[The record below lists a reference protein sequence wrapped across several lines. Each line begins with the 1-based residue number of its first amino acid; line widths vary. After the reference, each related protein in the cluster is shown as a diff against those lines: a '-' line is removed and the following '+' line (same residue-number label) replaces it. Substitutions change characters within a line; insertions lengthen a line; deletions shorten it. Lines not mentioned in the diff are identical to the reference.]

1 MMNRSIYTPAYGTLP
16 NLRPR
21 AHALPVQLTP
31 LIGREQEIEEVAHLL
46 DDPGVRLLTL
56 TGPPGVGKSRL
67 ALHAA
72 NTVLGS
78 FPDGAY
84 AVELRDEHATVGVL
98 ARLVSALQ
106 LDRDGPDE
114 ASESIRAYLQGK
126 RVLLLLDDF
135 EQALEAAPL
144 VLDLLVACPGVKAL
158 ATSRSPLYVH
168 GEHVFPVGPLELPGA
183 EPAGGSEAQH
193 SDAVALFAE
202 RARSVK
208 PGFQLSQQNA
218 PIVAEICTAVD
229 GLPLAIELA
238 AARINLMPLPAIAA
252 WLQSSQPLDL
262 LVTPGP
268 RLPGSQRDLRS
279 ALARSYSLLGPDE
292 QRLFRHLSVFVG
304 SCTLQA
310 AEAVCSDERVAPH
323 RLGQE
328 VLKSAQSLSDKGLL
342 YYKELQPGQWRVS
355 MLGLIR
361 EFAREMLEERGE
373 AEAARQRHARYFV
386 TLAEE
391 IERET
396 LTARAKATFD
406 RVEPDQPNLMSAID
420 WALASEETHEIAARI
435 ATSIYFF
442 WEARS
447 YCKAGLEKLE
457 TLVAAPSMQA
467 RTEMRARILNGVGRL
482 RLWHST
488 PALAAQAFD
497 EALAMYREMGD
508 PVGSSVAL
516 VGQAHV
522 ARKLGDLDRARALG
536 YEALQLRRQSGQR
549 WLVAQ
554 SVTHLALLSAE
565 AGEPEYAAALTVRG
579 IALFKSMGADCWVT
593 TLMESLDKLCE
604 ELAYQIHTPESFK
617 EITDDLDELWEVH
630 KLNKPQVVQLAQ
642 GHTQMDTGN
651 PAGRRAPGEEE
662 GQARGEDAEPST
674 ATAEGHLSS
683 LTPREVEVLRL
694 LARGLTN
701 VQMAE
706 ELMVSR
712 HTVDVHIRS
721 IYGKI
726 NVHSRSAATRK
737 AVAEGLI

>member
-1 MMNRSIYTPAYGTLP
+1 MMNRPIYTPAYGTVP

-21 AHALPVQLTP
+21 ASALPVQLTP
-31 LIGREQEIEEVAHLL
+31 LIGREREIEEVAHLL
-46 DDPGVRLLTL
+46 NDPGVRLLTL

-72 NTVLGS
+72 NMVLGS
-78 FPDGAY
+78 FPDGAH
-84 AVELRDEHATVGVL
+84 AVALEDERDTAGVL
-98 ARLVSALQ
+98 ARLASALQ
-106 LDRDGPDE
+106 LDPYDADE
-114 ASESIRAYLQGK
+114 ASESIKAYLQGK

-135 EQALEAAPL
+135 EQAIEAAPL

-158 ATSRSPLYVH
+158 VASRSPLYVR
-168 GEHVFPVGPLELPGA
+168 GEHVFPVTPLGLPGA
-183 EPAGGSEAQH
+183 EQGGSGSEIQH

-208 PGFQLSQQNA
+208 PGFQLSQENT

-252 WLQSSQPLDL
+252 WLKSSQPLDL

-268 RLPGSQRDLRS
+268 SLPGSRRDLRS
-279 ALARSYSLLGPDE
+279 ALERSYRLLAPDE

-304 SCTLQA
+304 SCTLRA
-310 AEAVCSDERVAPH
+310 AETVCSEEHVAPR

-328 VLKSAQSLSDKGLL
+328 VLKSAQTLSDKGLL
-342 YYKELQPGQWRVS
+342 YYRELQPGEWRVS

-373 AEAARQRHARYFV
+373 AEVARLRHARYFV

-396 LTARAKATFD
+396 MSANAKATFD

-420 WALASEETHEIAARI
+420 WALASEDTHQIAARI
-435 ATSIYFF
+435 ATSVYFF
-442 WEARS
+442 WEARN
-447 YCKAGLEKLE
+447 YCKAGLERLE
-457 TLVAAPSMQA
+457 TLAGAPSMQA
-467 RTEMRARILNGVGRL
+467 RTEMRARILNGVARL

-497 EALAMYREMGD
+497 EALSIYREIGD
-508 PVGSSVAL
+508 PVGASISL
-516 VGQAHV
+516 VGQAQV
-522 ARKLGDLDRARALG
+522 ARKLGDLDRARALAQ
-536 YEALQLRRQSGQR
+536 EALQLRRHSGQR

-579 IALFKSMGADCWVT
+579 IALFKSLGANCWVS

-604 ELAYQIHTPESFK
+604 ELAYQIHTPESFQ

-630 KLNKPQVVQLAQ
+630 KPNRPQAEQVAQ
-642 GHTQMDTGN
+642 GYTQLERSDS
-651 PAGRRAPGEEE
+651 PGRVVPRREERAEQAATTTE
-662 GQARGEDAEPST
+662 GD
-674 ATAEGHLSS
+674 LSS

>member
-16 NLRPR
+16 NLRHR
-21 AHALPVQLTP
+21 ANALPVQLTP

-46 DDPGVRLLTL
+46 NDPGVRLLTL

-84 AVELRDEHATVGVL
+84 AVALRDEHDTAGVL

-106 LDRDGPDE
+106 LDRDEPDE
-114 ASESIRAYLQGK
+114 ASESIRANLQGK

-135 EQALEAAPL
+135 EQAIEAAPL
-144 VLDLLVACPGVKAL
+144 VLDLLVACPGVKVL

-168 GEHVFPVGPLELPGA
+168 GEQVFPVAPLSLPV
-183 EPAGGSEAQH
+183 EPAGSGEAQH
-193 SDAVALFAE
+193 SDAVALFVE

-208 PGFQLSQQNA
+208 PGFQLSRQNA
-218 PIVAEICTAVD
+218 SIVGEICTAVD

-268 RLPGSQRDLRS
+268 RLPGSHRDLRS
-279 ALARSYSLLGPDE
+279 TLERSYRLLGPDE

-310 AEAVCSDERVAPH
+310 AEAVCSDDHVAPH

-361 EFAREMLEERGE
+361 EFAREMLEEHGE
-373 AEAARQRHARYFV
+373 AEAARRRHARYFV

-396 LTARAKATFD
+396 MSARAKATFD

-435 ATSIYFF
+435 ATRIYFF
-442 WEARS
+442 WEARN

-457 TLVAAPSMQA
+457 TLAAAPTMQA
-467 RTEMRARILNGVGRL
+467 RTEMRASILNGVGRL

-497 EALAMYREMGD
+497 EALAMYRELGD
-508 PVGSSVAL
+508 SVGASIAL
-516 VGQAHV
+516 VGQAQV
-522 ARKLGDLDRARALG
+522 ARKLGDLDRARALSN
-536 YEALQLRRQSGQR
+536 EALQLRRHSGER

-579 IALFKSMGADCWVT
+579 IALFKSMGANCWVT

-604 ELAYQIHTPESFK
+604 ELAYQIHTPESFQ

-630 KLNKPQVVQLAQ
+630 KPNKPQVEQVAQ
-642 GHTQMDTGN
+642 GHTQLEIGG
-651 PAGRRAPGEEE
+651 PAGRRGPGEEV
-662 GQARGEDAEPST
+662 GQAREAAVEQ
-674 ATAEGHLSS
+674 ATTTVEGHLSS

-712 HTVDVHIRS
+712 HTIDVHIRS

>member
-1 MMNRSIYTPAYGTLP
+1 MMNRSVYTPAYGTVP

-21 AHALPVQLTP
+21 ASALPVQLTP
-31 LIGREQEIEEVAHLL
+31 LIGRERETEEVAHLL

-67 ALHAA
+67 GLHAA

-84 AVELRDEHATVGVL
+84 AVELRDEHDTAGVV

-106 LDRDGPDE
+106 LDPYEADE
-114 ASESIRAYLQGK
+114 ASESIRAYLQGR
-126 RVLLLLDDF
+126 RVLLVLDDF
-135 EQALEAAPL
+135 EQAIEAAPL

-158 ATSRSPLYVH
+158 VTSRSPLYVR
-168 GEHVFPVGPLELPGA
+168 GEHVFPVAPLDLPVA
-183 EPAGGSEAQH
+183 EPEGSGGEAQH

-208 PGFQLSQQNA
+208 PGFQLSQQNT

-252 WLQSSQPLDL
+252 WLQSNQPLDL
-262 LVTPGP
+262 LVTTGP
-268 RLPGSQRDLRS
+268 RLPGSQKDLRS
-279 ALARSYSLLGPDE
+279 ALERSYNLLGPGE

-310 AEAVCSDERVAPH
+310 AEAVCSDDHVAPH

-361 EFAREMLEERGE
+361 EFAREVLEECGE
-373 AEAARQRHARYFV
+373 AEVARQRHARYFV
-386 TLAEE
+386 RLAEE

-396 LTARAKATFD
+396 LTANAKATFD

-420 WALASEETHEIAARI
+420 WGLASEETHEMAARI

-442 WEARS
+442 WEARN

-457 TLVAAPSMQA
+457 TLAAAPSLQA
-467 RTEMRARILNGVGRL
+467 RTEMRARVLSGVGRL

-488 PALAAQAFD
+488 PALAAQAFE
-497 EALAMYREMGD
+497 EALAMYREIGD
-508 PVGSSVAL
+508 PVGASIAL
-516 VGQAHV
+516 GGLAHV
-522 ARKLGDLDRARALG
+522 ARKLGDLDRARALAH
-536 YEALQLRRQSGQR
+536 EALQLRRQSGQR

-554 SVTHLALLSAE
+554 SVTHLAVLSAE

-579 IALFKSMGADCWVT
+579 IALFYPDGV
-593 TLMESLDKLCE
+593 
-604 ELAYQIHTPESFK
+604 
-617 EITDDLDELWEVH
+617 
-630 KLNKPQVVQLAQ
+630 
-642 GHTQMDTGN
+642 
-651 PAGRRAPGEEE
+651 
-662 GQARGEDAEPST
+662 
-674 ATAEGHLSS
+674 
-683 LTPREVEVLRL
+683 PR
-694 LARGLTN
+694 
-701 VQMAE
+701 
-706 ELMVSR
+706 
-712 HTVDVHIRS
+712 
-721 IYGKI
+721 
-726 NVHSRSAATRK
+726 
-737 AVAEGLI
+737 